1 MPVMTW
7 YSNTAARDPAVI
19 SIAFIL
25 IVMSQTTKNEGL
37 TGTIGGNISPNF
49 KGKPG
54 FEERLQGYTRYLGI
68 AWFVV
73 GIITGIA
80 FRNFSANG
88 TTKIKAAR
96 KLSFRAAFR
105 ISIFLGRL
113 AGVLVAT
120 PLPVGKSNHCGGAFL
135 RLILC
140 CGDNIGVKRHCR
152 CNITGNHP

>member
-1 MPVMTW
+1 MNW
-7 YSNTAARDPAVI
+7 YQTLLLIVQLII

-80 FRNFSANG
+80 FRNFPG
-88 TTKIKAAR
+88 
-96 KLSFRAAFR
+96 
-105 ISIFLGRL
+105 
-113 AGVLVAT
+113 
-120 PLPVGKSNHCGGAFL
+120 
-135 RLILC
+135 
-140 CGDNIGVKRHCR
+140 
-152 CNITGNHP
+152 